1 MCGNNGMCFGGNG
14 LWWIIILILLCNCGG
29 TWGGNWGG
37 CCNDCDCRTGN
48 NNCGCNY

>member
-14 LWWIIILILLCNCGG
+14 LWGIIILILLCNC
-29 TWGGNWGG
+29 GGNWGG